1 MGKNYLTRGID
12 KVLILPFIQAT
23 IRTASKGKQ
32 KEIHDRSSVE
42 VEQLLPVMEPV
53 HDPRNL
59 YASDSPEIE
68 DPDSDEEL
76 YKSAEEVAEMIDL
89 DGQGDGA
96 ANESNLGPNV
106 FLLFDLRLP
115 LLTGVKQPRSL
126 RPPHQSSSRTT
137 APVSHHSRPSFS
149 QVSRLPSQV
158 LSALPQNPDRA
169 GQCQGELGGSSVR
182 GPLCGVV
189 RLMTLLRTLMTSNR
203 EAKHTSSIY
212 SNGLQGIRT
221 LTPLKEPGVVVVR
234 RCTSD
239 AGGAQCAVWPKIM
252 QWLSVPRNFSVH
264 PPNCAL
270 TRN

>member
-106 FLLFDLRLP
+106 FLLFDLRFADYCP
-115 LLTGVKQPRSL
+115 RFTSFSAFVFTGVTFAVPGSL
-126 RPPHQSSSRTT
+126 
-137 APVSHHSRPSFS
+137 
-149 QVSRLPSQV
+149 
-158 LSALPQNPDRA
+158 
-169 GQCQGELGGSSVR
+169 G
-182 GPLCGVV
+182 
-189 RLMTLLRTLMTSNR
+189 
-203 EAKHTSSIY
+203 TSSK
-212 SNGLQGIRT
+212 SR
-221 LTPLKEPGVVVVR
+221 
-234 RCTSD
+234 
-239 AGGAQCAVWPKIM
+239 
-252 QWLSVPRNFSVH
+252 
-264 PPNCAL
+264 
-270 TRN
+270 